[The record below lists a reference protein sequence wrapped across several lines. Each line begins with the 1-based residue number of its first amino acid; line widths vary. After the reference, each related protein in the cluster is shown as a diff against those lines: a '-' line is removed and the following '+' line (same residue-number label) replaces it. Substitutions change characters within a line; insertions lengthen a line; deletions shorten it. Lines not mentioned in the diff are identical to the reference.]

1 MGDFH
6 FLIGMYTRFLS
17 ILFLVTLAHC
27 QFLQRYPD
35 GESYVLA
42 ESTTM
47 TGREILTISASQRTK
62 LDILE
67 SEALVT
73 GSDFVIESSLTLSSG
88 SFAIGF
94 REGLNSTL
102 VWRVEAGSNPTV
114 EVAYESEGQTQQWAA
129 LPVSGSISS
138 QMAIVV
144 RVSVANSVIRT
155 VCTVNGRSFVAE
167 IPEQYFPTVSPI
179 SLHLDAGS
187 QAAIDLLVVESTDYL
202 VLTRGFVVEDELI
215 NPTQTLPGTCGNDE
229 GEGANLLEETL
240 AAGTYVART
249 CDGVT
254 NFDTELKVFSGTCSD
269 PVSCLGQNDD
279 SCGRQSRVT
288 FTTTGGP
295 ICIGVTGWLGR
306 RGQYTLEVYPVE

>member
-202 VLTRGFVVEDELI
+202 VAVRNFLVEDELI
-215 NPTQTLPGTCGNDE
+215 NPTQTAPYLCTDGGY
-229 GEGANLLEETL
+229 GANLLDVTI
-240 AAGTYVART
+240 AAGTYVLQT
-249 CDGVT
+249 CGGTT
-254 NFDTELKVFSGTCSD
+254 NFDTEIKVFSGTCSN
-269 PVSCLGQNDD
+269 PTACLAENDD
-279 SCGRQSRVT
+279 SCSFLQSRLT
-288 FTTTGGP
+288 FTAPWGP
-295 ICIGVTGWLGR
+295 ICIGVIGFGEG
-306 RGQYTLEVYPVE
+306 RGQYTLQLSPA